1 MNDENVETPL
11 EQAQE
16 PITEQAQ
23 EPITDYN
30 EEEDSEENSELL
42 KQYFSKM
49 HENINP
55 IFKKQQDIAQN
66 LNKVRIE
73 SYNKYNKQFKDD
85 AEKYVKSIGT
95 KVINDTNPELGDIIE
110 EATLIDKQLKP
121 NRIKM
126 LDDSKKYVLKII
138 DDIKNKSNN
147 RGSNKIIE
155 TIEKDLKRLGY
166 INPETLDA
174 LDSNDKYTKEKLE
187 ELKAYA
193 FPFSLESP
201 DDFKYVDKDKLDDYL
216 TTKIN
221 AAEKVH
227 NRLKAYRTDLQ
238 QQLESYK
245 DNSFLT
251 SKQVAIDRFDEFYK
265 DAEPTLEAYKELI
278 SKYSEYLTPNVIT
291 ELENNVKQ
299 IKDYINDARLK
310 GVDAGKLKEHIRLV
324 NKVRKNVRDN
334 YQDILNKLN
343 AYSNS
348 VSAEDAIISEIKSLA
363 SYEQYS
369 MLPPAIFE
377 KLPDEIKNK
386 VIRLMEL
393 KAKLQK
399 QQGKTKNISQK
410 YKINSSNHPVSSD
423 KSYAKIL
430 NPMLTK
436 GYSIFNKVA
445 QHNVYNSS
453 FA

>member
-1 MNDENVETPL
+1 MNDGNVETPL
-11 EQAQE
+11 EQMQE
-16 PITEQAQ
+16 PITEQMQ
-23 EPITDYN
+23 ESSTDYY
-30 EEEDSEENSELL
+30 EEEDAKENSELL
-42 KQYFSKM
+42 KQYFGKM

-55 IFKKQQDIAQN
+55 VFKKQQDIAQN
-66 LNKVRIE
+66 LNKIRIE
-73 SYNKYNKQFKDD
+73 SYNNYNKQFKDD
-85 AEKYVKSIGT
+85 TEKYVKSIGT
-95 KVINDTNPELGDIIE
+95 KVINDTNPELAEAIE
-110 EATLIDKQLKP
+110 EASLIDKHLKP
-121 NRIKM
+121 KQIERLNN
-126 LDDSKKYVLKII
+126 SKKYVLKII
-138 DDIKNKSNN
+138 DDIKNKGDN
-147 RGSNKIIE
+147 RGANKIIE
-155 TIEKDLKRLGY
+155 TIENDLKRLGY
-166 INPETLDA
+166 INPKTLDN
-174 LDSNDKYTKEKLE
+174 LDSDDAYTKEKLE
-187 ELKAYA
+187 ELKTFA
-193 FPFSLESP
+193 FPFSLETA
-201 DDFKYVDKDKLDDYL
+201 DDFRYVDKAKLDDYL

-238 QQLESYK
+238 QQLELYK

-278 SKYSEYLTPNVIT
+278 SKYSEYLTPDVIT
-291 ELENNVKQ
+291 ELEKNVKQ
-299 IKDYINDARLK
+299 IEDYINDARLK

-369 MLPPAIFE
+369 MLPPSIFE
-377 KLPDEIKNK
+377 KLPEEIKNK

-399 QQGKTKNISQK
+399 QQGKTKVISNK
-410 YKINSSNHPVSSD
+410 YKINSSNYPVSSD
-423 KSYAKIL
+423 KESRKVL

-445 QHNVYNSS
+445 QHSAYNSS